1 MGKFKS
7 PMPHCIVEYS
17 ADLKAHVDI
26 QQVLR
31 QLFDLLEKSA
41 EFDSA
46 AIKLRAQP
54 YSDVF
59 SGLADHS
66 FMHIRLHIL
75 SGRSPQQ
82 KLALTSAI
90 VNGLSAQ
97 LAMVKSLSAEVVDI
111 QRESY
116 TKRLT

>member
-1 MGKFKS
+1 
-7 PMPHCIVEYS
+7 MPHCIVEYS
-17 ADLKAHVDI
+17 ADLDAQI
-26 QQVLR
+26 NISQVMHR
-31 QLFDLLEKSA
+31 LFGILEQSA

-54 YSDVF
+54 FAEVF
-59 SGLADHS
+59 SGLTDHS

-82 KLALTSAI
+82 KLALTSAMLE
-90 VNGLSAQ
+90 GLSAD
-97 LAMVKSLSAEVVDI
+97 LPMVKSLSAEVVDI

-116 TKRLT
+116 LKRLT

>member
-1 MGKFKS
+1 
-7 PMPHCIVEYS
+7 MPHCIVEYS
-17 ADLKAHVDI
+17 AELSRQIDI
-26 QQVLR
+26 TQVLH
-31 QLFDLLEKSA
+31 QLFDVLEQSA
-41 EFDSA
+41 EFDSE

-54 YSDVF
+54 FTDVF

-82 KLALTSAI
+82 KLALTSAM
-90 VNGLSAQ
+90 VEGLSAQ
-97 LAMVKSLSAEVVDI
+97 LPMVKSLSAEVVDI

-116 TKRLT
+116 AKRLT